1 MVRFVSND
9 AVGHISYYYFVQD
22 IYAVDVLW
30 KCLVNCLSY
39 AANYYILNF
48 HVPSTN
54 IPAMLIFVTNK

>member
-9 AVGHISYYYFVQD
+9 VVGHILYYFVQD

-54 IPAMLIFVTNK
+54 IHIMLIFATNK